1 MCGQP
6 AVGSPN
12 FVDVWEGVVTFAMF
26 PLLVYVAY
34 LADVA
39 DDAPEPELDDSPDA
53 SMAVAAV
60 GYGKDGRA
68 ISRTDISK
76 VVALK
81 SVEKLSGHEQLQAVA
96 SLLLPPQFLLGA
108 LLGAL
113 AEALVEALAAPHLLR
128 SVAAL
133 ASPEALRG
141 MPVQALAA
149 PRLPRWASL
158 QAPDE
163 QRQHTHHPPSLL
175 WKRDETPN
183 ESSQ

>member
-1 MCGQP
+1 MTEPTFPPIVEAP
-6 AVGSPN
+6 A
-12 FVDVWEGVVTFAMF
+12 A
-26 PLLVYVAY
+26 
-34 LADVA
+34 LATV
-39 DDAPEPELDDSPDA
+39 DDACEWL
-53 SMAVAAV
+53 
-60 GYGKDGRA
+60 G
-68 ISRTDISK
+68 
-76 VVALK
+76 
-81 SVEKLSGHEQLQAVA
+81 QLR
-96 SLLLPPQFLLGA
+96 GA

-141 MPVQALAA
+141 MPLQALAA